1 MEASN
6 PAYWVKCAG
15 RQRCAWF
22 ECVQRDS
29 ADRHRPVIDSS
40 VRMGKQPAHDIRVM
54 LATRGLT
61 RALAARVIR
70 SSSTSWRAAAHVS
83 KLAALFVVLCVMTL
97 VTRAGAAPF
106 DLAGGD
112 WEGCAELV
120 RLARSELGATRVV
133 ATSQIDFHELKP
145 DDGLLLLYPE
155 KGLDVDELSKF
166 MRAGG
171 RVVMLDDFG
180 RGDSLLRHFGMERVA
195 SPRKPAE
202 FLRRNPQLALAEP
215 ASAHPVV
222 SEVSRVVTN
231 HPTGLSHPDLSPVL
245 KIRGNGEADVVVA
258 VAGAVGQG
266 RLLAVGDPSI
276 VMNSMLRY
284 GGNKAFA
291 RGLVRYTVDHDSWG
305 KRGGRLFIA
314 SGSFEQKGNFGDEE
328 STWSDWMRALREAL
342 EVLRRDGLPS
352 VIAYALACA
361 LGLALVV
368 WVGSRAGRLHKPII
382 PRFVRK
388 TLAVAQGGVAGHAA
402 VIAAPQTSRVLAI
415 LELKSALEEQL
426 TSLLGLPRVPGHTEL
441 LAQVTSRGLLDTEGV
456 VALRRL
462 LLRMSSVETMIVF
475 QRSGGMVQP
484 IRDNEV
490 VSIART
496 VKQLL
501 DAAEASA
508 RDDARAPA

>member
-1 MEASN
+1 
-6 PAYWVKCAG
+6 
-15 RQRCAWF
+15 
-22 ECVQRDS
+22 
-29 ADRHRPVIDSS
+29 
-40 VRMGKQPAHDIRVM
+40 MGKQPVHENR
-54 LATRGLT
+54 LT
-61 RALAARVIR
+61 HAVGRRVIR
-70 SSSTSWRAAAHVS
+70 TSSVVQRLAVAFARLG
-83 KLAALFVVLCVMTL
+83 KLAAIVAILLFE
-97 VTRAGAAPF
+97 TRADAAPF
-106 DLAGGD
+106 DLAGSD

-120 RLARSELGATRVV
+120 RLARAELGSARVV
-133 ATSQIDFHELKP
+133 ATGQIDFHELKP

-155 KGLDVDELSKF
+155 KNLDVDELSKF

-195 SPRKPAE
+195 SPRHPAE

-222 SEVSRVVTN
+222 SDVSRVVTN

-245 KIRGNGEADVVVA
+245 KIRGNGEPDVIVA

-284 GGNKAFA
+284 GGNKNFA
-291 RGLVRYTVDHDSWG
+291 RGLVRYSVDHDSWG

-314 SGSFEQKGNFGDEE
+314 SGGFEQKGNFGDEE
-328 STWSDWMRALREAL
+328 SSWSDWKRALLDAL
-342 EVLRRDGLPS
+342 EVMRHDGMPS
-352 VIAYALACA
+352 WIAYGLAIA
-361 LGLALVV
+361 IGLALVV
-368 WVGSRAGRLHKPII
+368 WVGSRAGRLHKPIT

-388 TLAVAQGGVAGHAA
+388 TPAVAQGGVAGHAA
-402 VIAAPQTSRVLAI
+402 VIAAPQTSRVLAV

-426 TSLLGLPRVPGHTEL
+426 TSLLGLPKVPGHTEL
-441 LAQVTSRGLLDTEGV
+441 MAQVTGRGLLDAEGV
-456 VALRRL
+456 VVLRRL
-462 LLRMSSVETMIVF
+462 LLRMSNVETMVVF

-501 DAAEASA
+501 DAAESG
-508 RDDARAPA
+508 ARAHAGAPA

>member
-1 MEASN
+1 MSKE
-6 PAYWVKCAG
+6 
-15 RQRCAWF
+15 
-22 ECVQRDS
+22 
-29 ADRHRPVIDSS
+29 
-40 VRMGKQPAHDIRVM
+40 PAHVM
-54 LATRGLT
+54 PSMHAMCGGVA
-61 RALAARVIR
+61 ALAVRVIR
-70 SSSTSWRAAAHVS
+70 PSSIACRSAARLP
-83 KLAALFVVLCVMTL
+83 KLAALFAVLLVLTV
-97 VTRAGAAPF
+97 VTRAHAAPF

-120 RLARSELGATRVV
+120 RLARSELGTTRVV
-133 ATSQIDFHELKP
+133 ATAQIDFHELKP

-195 SPRKPAE
+195 SPRRPAE

-314 SGSFEQKGNFGDEE
+314 SGAFEQKGSFGDED
-328 STWSDWMRALREAL
+328 SSWSDWMRALREAL
-342 EVLRRDGLPS
+342 EAMRRDGVPS
-352 VIAYALACA
+352 AIAYALACA

-368 WVGSRAGRLHKPII
+368 WVGSRAGRLHKPIT
-382 PRFVRK
+382 PRFVRR
-388 TLAVAQGGVAGHAA
+388 TPAVAQGGVAGHAA
-402 VIAAPQTSRVLAI
+402 VIAAPQTSRVLAV

-426 TSLLGLPRVPGHTEL
+426 TSLLGLPKVPGHTEL
-441 LAQVTSRGLLDTEGV
+441 LAQVSSRGLLDTEGV
-456 VALRRL
+456 VALRRV
-462 LLRMSSVETMIVF
+462 LLRMSSVETMVVF

-501 DAAEASA
+501 DAAEAGSA
-508 RDDARAPA
+508 RAHARPSNVPPEGAPA

>member
-1 MEASN
+1 
-6 PAYWVKCAG
+6 
-15 RQRCAWF
+15 
-22 ECVQRDS
+22 
-29 ADRHRPVIDSS
+29 
-40 VRMGKQPAHDIRVM
+40 MGKEPVQENR
-54 LATRGLT
+54 LT
-61 RALAARVIR
+61 QAVGQRVIR
-70 SSSTSWRAAAHVS
+70 TSSIVRRTPVAFVRVA
-83 KLAALFVVLCVMTL
+83 KLAAFVVILL
-97 VTRAGAAPF
+97 LAGRAGATPF
-106 DLAGGD
+106 DLAGSD

-120 RLARSELGATRVV
+120 RLARGELGSARVV
-133 ATSQIDFHELKP
+133 ATAQVDFHELKP

-155 KGLDVDELSKF
+155 KNLDVDELSKF

-195 SPRKPAE
+195 SPRRPAE

-222 SEVSRVVTN
+222 SDVSRVVTN

-245 KIRGNGEADVVVA
+245 KIRGNGEPDVVVA

-284 GGNKAFA
+284 GGNKNFA
-291 RGLVRYTVDHDSWG
+291 RGLVRYSVDHDSWG

-328 STWSDWMRALREAL
+328 SSWSDWKRGLLDAL
-342 EVLRRDGLPS
+342 ESLRHDGMPS
-352 VIAYALACA
+352 FIAYGLAIA
-361 LGLALVV
+361 IGLALVV
-368 WVGSRAGRLHKPII
+368 WVGSRAGRLHKPIT

-388 TLAVAQGGVAGHAA
+388 TPPVAQGGVAGHAA
-402 VIAAPQTSRVLAI
+402 VIAAPQTSRVLAV

-426 TSLLGLPRVPGHTEL
+426 TSLLGLPKVPGHTEL
-441 LAQVTSRGLLDTEGV
+441 MTQVQARGLLDAEGV

-462 LLRMSSVETMIVF
+462 LLRMSNVETMVVF

-501 DAAEASA
+501 DAAEASEGGRSGRSA
-508 RDDARAPA
+508 LGERAPMGSPA

>member
-1 MEASN
+1 
-6 PAYWVKCAG
+6 
-15 RQRCAWF
+15 
-22 ECVQRDS
+22 
-29 ADRHRPVIDSS
+29 
-40 VRMGKQPAHDIRVM
+40 MGKEPAHDMRVIH
-54 LATRGLT
+54 ATNGRAC
-61 RALAARVIR
+61 ALAARVIR
-70 SSSTSWRAAAHVS
+70 SSSASLRGGLRIA
-83 KLAALFVVLCVMTL
+83 KLSALLMVLAFLTL
-97 VTRAGAAPF
+97 VTRARAAPF
-106 DLAGGD
+106 DLTGSD

-120 RLARSELGATRVV
+120 LLARSELGSTRVV
-133 ATSQIDFHELKP
+133 VTGQVDFHELGP

-155 KGLDVDELSKF
+155 KTLDVDELSKF

-180 RGDSLLRHFGMERVA
+180 RGDSLLQHFGMERVA
-195 SPRKPAE
+195 SPRRPAE
-202 FLRRNPQLALAEP
+202 FLRNNPQLALAEP

-222 SEVSRVVTN
+222 SDVSRVVTN

-245 KIRGNGEADVVVA
+245 KIRGNGEDDVVVA
-258 VAGAVGQG
+258 VAGAVGKG

-291 RGLVRYTVDHDSWG
+291 RGLVRYAVDHDSWG

-314 SGSFEQKGNFGDEE
+314 SGAFEQKGAFGDE
-328 STWSDWMRALREAL
+328 SSSWNDWMRGLREAL
-342 EVLRRDGLPS
+342 ETMRHEGLPS
-352 VIAYALACA
+352 AVAYALACA

-368 WVGSRAGRLHKPII
+368 WVGSRAGRLHKPVT

-388 TLAVAQGGVAGHAA
+388 TPAVAQGGVAGHAA
-402 VIAAPQTSRVLAI
+402 VIAAPQTSRVLAV

-426 TSLLGLPRVPGHTEL
+426 TSLLGLPKVPGHTEL
-441 LAQVTSRGLLDTEGV
+441 MAQVSGRGLLDAEGV
-456 VALRRL
+456 VALRHV
-462 LLRMSSVETMIVF
+462 LLRMSNVETMVVF

-501 DAAEASA
+501 EAAETGA
-508 RDDARAPA
+508 ARANAPPSNVSPQGAPA

>member
-1 MEASN
+1 
-6 PAYWVKCAG
+6 
-15 RQRCAWF
+15 
-22 ECVQRDS
+22 
-29 ADRHRPVIDSS
+29 
-40 VRMGKQPAHDIRVM
+40 MGEEPAHDNRVTH
-54 LATRGLT
+54 ARVV
-61 RALAARVIR
+61 REARVISGLVR
-70 SSSTSWRAAAHVS
+70 SSSEGRLSRPMTRCAPASDARGRVARRVIFAV
-83 KLAALFVVLCVMTL
+83 LAVLL
-97 VTRAGAAPF
+97 IVTQADAAPF
-106 DLAGGD
+106 DLAGSD

-120 RLARSELGATRVV
+120 RLARAELGTTRVV

-195 SPRKPAE
+195 SPRRPAE

-222 SEVSRVVTN
+222 SEVTRVVTN

-245 KIRGNGEADVVVA
+245 KIRGNGEPDVVVA

-314 SGSFEQKGNFGDEE
+314 SGGFEQKGSFGEE
-328 STWSDWMRALREAL
+328 ASSFGEWLRALREAL
-342 EVLRRDGLPS
+342 EVMRHEGVPS
-352 VIAYALACA
+352 AIAYALAWA
-361 LGLALVV
+361 VLLALVV
-368 WVGSRAGRLHKPII
+368 WVGSRAGRLHKPVT

-388 TLAVAQGGVAGHAA
+388 TPSVAQGGVAGHAA
-402 VIAAPQTSRVLAI
+402 VIAAPQTSRVLAV

-426 TSLLGLPRVPGHTEL
+426 TAILGLPKVPGHAEL
-441 LAQVTSRGLLDTEGV
+441 MNQVSSRGLLDAEGV
-456 VALRRL
+456 VALRRV
-462 LLRMSSVETMIVF
+462 LLRMSSVETMVVF

-501 DAAEASA
+501 DAAGAPAAAAPADASA
-508 RDDARAPA
+508 GPAGARA

>member
-1 MEASN
+1 
-6 PAYWVKCAG
+6 
-15 RQRCAWF
+15 
-22 ECVQRDS
+22 
-29 ADRHRPVIDSS
+29 
-40 VRMGKQPAHDIRVM
+40 MGKEPAHDN
-54 LATRGLT
+54 LSG
-61 RALAARVIR
+61 ARVIR
-70 SSSTSWRAAAHVS
+70 SSSVAAQAGAFARTAARFAGILGV
-83 KLAALFVVLCVMTL
+83 LALLMV
-97 VTRAGAAPF
+97 VTRADAAPF
-106 DLAGGD
+106 ELAGSD

-120 RLARSELGATRVV
+120 RLARTELGSNRVV
-133 ATSQIDFHELKP
+133 ATGSIDFHELKP

-180 RGDSLLRHFGMERVA
+180 RGDSLLRHFGMERVG
-195 SPRKPAE
+195 SPRRPAE
-202 FLRRNPQLALAEP
+202 FLRNNPQLALAEP

-222 SEVSRVVTN
+222 SDVTRVVTN

-245 KIRGNGEADVVVA
+245 KIRGNGEPDVIVA

-284 GGNKAFA
+284 GGNKSFA
-291 RGLVRYTVDHDSWG
+291 RGLVRYSVDHDSWG

-314 SGSFEQKGNFGDEE
+314 SGAFEQKGSFGDEE
-328 STWSDWMRALREAL
+328 NNWGDMIRALRDAL
-342 EVLRRDGLPS
+342 EVMRHDGVPS
-352 VIAYALACA
+352 WLAYAVACA
-361 LGLALVV
+361 LGLALVI
-368 WVGSRAGRLHKPII
+368 WVGSRAGRLHKPVT
-382 PRFVRK
+382 PRFVRRIP
-388 TLAVAQGGVAGHAA
+388 TVAQGGVAGHAA
-402 VIAAPQTSRVLAI
+402 VIAAPQTSRVLAV

-426 TSLLGLPRVPGHTEL
+426 TAILGLSKVPGHTEL
-441 LAQVTSRGLLDTEGV
+441 LNQVGAKGLLDAEGV

-462 LLRMSSVETMIVF
+462 LLRMSSVETMVVF

-496 VKQLL
+496 VRQLL
-501 DAAEASA
+501 DAAGAASA
-508 RDDARAPA
+508 GVIPQPQQETGAPA

>member
-1 MEASN
+1 
-6 PAYWVKCAG
+6 
-15 RQRCAWF
+15 
-22 ECVQRDS
+22 
-29 ADRHRPVIDSS
+29 
-40 VRMGKQPAHDIRVM
+40 MGQD
-54 LATRGLT
+54 
-61 RALAARVIR
+61 AARKFSSPLW
-70 SSSTSWRAAAHVS
+70 SSSIVWRTFRGTPRRMAKAAA
-83 KLAALFVVLCVMTL
+83 LLTLLFFTTL
-97 VTRAGAAPF
+97 VTRADATPF
-106 DLAGGD
+106 DLSGTD

-120 RLARSELGATRVV
+120 RLAKSELGVGRVIATG
-133 ATSQIDFHELKP
+133 QIDFHELKP

-155 KGLDVDELSKF
+155 KSLDVDELSKF

-180 RGDSLLRHFGMERVA
+180 RGDTLLKHFGMERVA
-195 SPRKPAE
+195 SPRRPTE
-202 FLRRNPQLALAEP
+202 FLRKNPQLALAEP

-222 SEVSRVVTN
+222 SDVSRVVTN

-245 KIRGNGEADVVVA
+245 KIKGNGEPDVVVA

-314 SGSFEQKGNFGDEE
+314 SGTFEQKGSFGDED
-328 STWSDWMRALREAL
+328 SNFSDWMRALKDAL
-342 EVLRRDGLPS
+342 ESMRREGLPS
-352 VIAYALACA
+352 TIAYPLAIA
-361 LGLALVV
+361 IGLALVV
-368 WVGSRAGRLHKPII
+368 WVGSRAGRLHKPVT

-388 TLAVAQGGVAGHAA
+388 TPAVAQGGVAGHAA
-402 VIAAPQTSRVLAI
+402 VIAAPQTSRVLAV

-426 TSLLGLPRVPGHTEL
+426 TSILGLSKVPGHTEL
-441 LAQVTSRGLLDTEGV
+441 MAQVTSRRLLDAEGV

-462 LLRMSSVETMIVF
+462 LLRMSNVETMVVF

-501 DAAEASA
+501 DAAAASQATVVTSDPFAEAA
-508 RDDARAPA
+508 FVPERIPGPPAGSPA

>member
-1 MEASN
+1 
-6 PAYWVKCAG
+6 VKFA
-15 RQRCAWF
+15 
-22 ECVQRDS
+22 VL
-29 ADRHRPVIDSS
+29 
-40 VRMGKQPAHDIRVM
+40 
-54 LATRGLT
+54 LA
-61 RALAARVIR
+61 
-70 SSSTSWRAAAHVS
+70 
-83 KLAALFVVLCVMTL
+83 VLLV
-97 VTRAGAAPF
+97 VTRADAAPF
-106 DLAGGD
+106 DLAGSD

-120 RLARSELGATRVV
+120 RLARAELGSARVV

-155 KGLDVDELSKF
+155 KSLDVDELSKF

-195 SPRKPAE
+195 SPRRPAE

-222 SEVSRVVTN
+222 SEVTRVVTN
-231 HPTGLSHPDLSPVL
+231 HPTGLAHPDLSPVL
-245 KIRGNGEADVVVA
+245 KIRGNGEPDVVVA

-266 RLLAVGDPSI
+266 RLLAVGDPSM

-314 SGSFEQKGNFGDEE
+314 SGGFEQKGSFGEE
-328 STWSDWMRALREAL
+328 SSSFSEWMRALREAL
-342 EVLRRDGLPS
+342 EVVRHEGVPS
-352 VIAYALACA
+352 AIAYALACA

-368 WVGSRAGRLHKPII
+368 WVASRAGRLHKPVT

-388 TLAVAQGGVAGHAA
+388 TPTVAQGGVAGHAA
-402 VIAAPQTSRVLAI
+402 VIAAPQTSRVLAV

-426 TSLLGLPRVPGHTEL
+426 TAILGLPKVPGHTEL
-441 LAQVTSRGLLDTEGV
+441 MNQVGERGLLDAEGV

-462 LLRMSSVETMIVF
+462 LLRMSSVETMVVF

-501 DAAEASA
+501 DSAGAAGASA
-508 RDDARAPA
+508 GSSGARA

>member
-1 MEASN
+1 
-6 PAYWVKCAG
+6 
-15 RQRCAWF
+15 
-22 ECVQRDS
+22 
-29 ADRHRPVIDSS
+29 
-40 VRMGKQPAHDIRVM
+40 MGKQPAHKNR
-54 LATRGLT
+54 LT
-61 RALAARVIR
+61 HAVGRRVIR
-70 SSSTSWRAAAHVS
+70 TSSIPYRTIAALVRLM
-83 KLAALFVVLCVMTL
+83 KLAAIVTFLLVVG
-97 VTRAGAAPF
+97 RADPAHAAPF
-106 DLAGGD
+106 DLAGSD

-120 RLARSELGATRVV
+120 RLARAELGPLRVV
-133 ATSQIDFHELKP
+133 ATSQVDFHELKP

-155 KGLDVDELSKF
+155 KNLDVDELSKF

-195 SPRKPAE
+195 SPRHPAE

-222 SEVSRVVTN
+222 SDVSRVVTN

-245 KIRGNGEADVVVA
+245 KIRGNGEPDVIVA

-284 GGNKAFA
+284 GGNKSFA
-291 RGLVRYTVDHDSWG
+291 RGLVRYSVDHDSWG

-314 SGSFEQKGNFGDEE
+314 AGGFEQKGNYGDEE
-328 STWSDWMRALREAL
+328 SSWSDWKRGLLDAL
-342 EVLRRDGLPS
+342 EVLRHDGMPS
-352 VIAYALACA
+352 WIAYGLAIA
-361 LGLALVV
+361 VGLALVV
-368 WVGSRAGRLHKPII
+368 WVGSRAGRLHKPIT

-388 TLAVAQGGVAGHAA
+388 TPAVAQGGVAGHAA
-402 VIAAPQTSRVLAI
+402 VIAAPQTSRVLAV

-426 TSLLGLPRVPGHTEL
+426 TSLLGLPKVPGHTEL
-441 LAQVTSRGLLDTEGV
+441 MTQVQVRGLLDAEGM

-462 LLRMSSVETMIVF
+462 LLRMSNVETMVVF

>member
-1 MEASN
+1 
-6 PAYWVKCAG
+6 
-15 RQRCAWF
+15 
-22 ECVQRDS
+22 
-29 ADRHRPVIDSS
+29 
-40 VRMGKQPAHDIRVM
+40 MGKEPVHENR
-54 LATRGLT
+54 LT
-61 RALAARVIR
+61 HAVGRRVIR
-70 SSSTSWRAAAHVS
+70 TSSVLAHRAVAFGRLA
-83 KLAALFVVLCVMTL
+83 KLAAFVVILL
-97 VTRAGAAPF
+97 LGPRADAAPF
-106 DLAGGD
+106 DLAGSD

-120 RLARSELGATRVV
+120 RLARAELGSARVV
-133 ATSQIDFHELKP
+133 ATAQIDFHELKP

-155 KGLDVDELSKF
+155 KNLDVDELSKF

-195 SPRKPAE
+195 SPRRPAE

-222 SEVSRVVTN
+222 SDVSRVVTN

-245 KIRGNGEADVVVA
+245 KIRGNGEPDVVVA

-284 GGNKAFA
+284 GGNKNFA
-291 RGLVRYTVDHDSWG
+291 RGLVRYSVDHDSWG

-314 SGSFEQKGNFGDEE
+314 SGGFDQKGNFGDDE
-328 STWSDWMRALREAL
+328 SSWSDWKRALLDAL
-342 EVLRRDGLPS
+342 EVMRHDGMPS
-352 VIAYALACA
+352 WIAYGLAIA
-361 LGLALVV
+361 IGLALVV
-368 WVGSRAGRLHKPII
+368 WVGSRAGRLHKPIT

-388 TLAVAQGGVAGHAA
+388 TPAVAQGGVAGHAA
-402 VIAAPQTSRVLAI
+402 VIAAPQTSRVLAV

-426 TSLLGLPRVPGHTEL
+426 TSILGLPKVPGHTEL
-441 LAQVTSRGLLDTEGV
+441 MTQVQARGLLDAEGV

-462 LLRMSSVETMIVF
+462 LLRMSNVETMVVF

-501 DAAEASA
+501 DAAEAA
-508 RDDARAPA
+508 AGARASA

>member
-1 MEASN
+1 
-6 PAYWVKCAG
+6 
-15 RQRCAWF
+15 
-22 ECVQRDS
+22 
-29 ADRHRPVIDSS
+29 
-40 VRMGKQPAHDIRVM
+40 MGKQPAHENRVTH
-54 LATRGLT
+54 ASGQRG
-61 RALAARVIR
+61 RRSALGRVIR
-70 SSSTSWRAAAHVS
+70 SSSIGCRSRVRRARI
-83 KLAALFVVLCVMTL
+83 ALEFALLLVFVTF
-97 VTRAGAAPF
+97 VTRADAAPF
-106 DLAGGD
+106 DLSGSD

-133 ATSQIDFHELKP
+133 PTGQIDFHELKP

-180 RGDSLLRHFGMERVA
+180 RGESLLRHFGMERVA

-222 SEVSRVVTN
+222 SDVSRVVTN

-245 KIRGNGEADVVVA
+245 KIRGNGEPDVVVA

-284 GGNKAFA
+284 GGNKSFA
-291 RGLVRYTVDHDSWG
+291 RGLVRYSVDHDSWG
-305 KRGGRLFIA
+305 KRGGKLYIA
-314 SGSFEQKGNFGDEE
+314 SGSFDQKGAYGDED
-328 STWSDWMRALREAL
+328 STWSDWMRGLRDAL
-342 EVLRRDGLPS
+342 ESMRHDGLPS
-352 VIAYALACA
+352 WLAYAFAIA

-368 WVGSRAGRLHKPII
+368 WVGSRAGRLHKPVM

-388 TLAVAQGGVAGHAA
+388 TPAVAQGGVAGHAA

-426 TSLLGLPRVPGHTEL
+426 TALLGLPKVPGQTEL
-441 LAQVTSRGLLDTEGV
+441 LNQVATRSLLDAEGV
-456 VALRRL
+456 VVLRRL
-462 LLRMSSVETMIVF
+462 LLRMSSVETMVVF
-475 QRSGGMVQP
+475 QRSGGIVQP

-496 VKQLL
+496 VRQLL
-501 DAAEASA
+501 DTASA
-508 RDDARAPA
+508 SSAARPSFAPPAPPAPEGAPA